1 LGAQVRVPDPPN
13 AKVKNPMMQIIK
25 SFFLTGLTIGIGGV
39 SALVI
44 LTVAQDGFAG
54 ISDLMLP
61 MLIACGSTAQLWLR

>member
-1 LGAQVRVPDPPN
+1 
-13 AKVKNPMMQIIK
+13 MMQIIK

>member
-1 LGAQVRVPDPPN
+1 
-13 AKVKNPMMQIIK
+13 MMQIIK

-61 MLIACGSTAQLWLR
+61 MLIAGGSTAQLWLR